1 MSSYCDLAAQVL
13 VEVGHMAWP
22 LEGCMGVQRDASWRD
37 VALGGLNL
45 QNGSQL
51 PEIRMC
57 LCVRMSVCAC
67 RHMCMCTYVCALCA
81 RMHLSVGMCE
91 DMCVHECTVSACV

>member
-1 MSSYCDLAAQVL
+1 MSSYCDLAGQVL

-22 LEGCMGVQRDASWRD
+22 LEGCMGVRRDASWRD

-51 PEIRMC
+51 PEIRT
-57 LCVRMSVCAC
+57 CVWESECVCGQAHVYVHICVCPVCTNAPVC
-67 RHMCMCTYVCALCA
+67 RYV
-81 RMHLSVGMCE
+81 
-91 DMCVHECTVSACV
+91 